1 MGTENFQMYK
11 LDIGKAEKSEIKLP
25 TSTGSEKKQGN
36 FKKTPTSVL
45 LTLLESLTVW
55 IRTVENS

>member
-1 MGTENFQMYK
+1 MYK
-11 LDIGKAEKSEIKLP
+11 LDIGKAEKSEMKLP

-36 FKKTPTSVL
+36 LKKTPTSVL
-45 LTLLESLTVW
+45 LTMLESLTVW

>member
-45 LTLLESLTVW
+45 LTMLESLTVW